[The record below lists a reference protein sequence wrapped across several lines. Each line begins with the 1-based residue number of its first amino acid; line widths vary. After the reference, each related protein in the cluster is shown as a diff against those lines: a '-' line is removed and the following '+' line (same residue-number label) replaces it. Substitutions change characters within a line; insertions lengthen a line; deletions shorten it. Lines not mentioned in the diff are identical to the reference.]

1 MKGRAGLIYKRLFK
15 IMSALSV
22 LLPVL
27 IIDQLTKF
35 IILKNFQPGESL
47 PVIKNIF
54 HISFVCNKGVAFGV
68 FSEAAGAAFI
78 WISCV
83 SVIIIVFI
91 FAFYKKFFHGI
102 GKYKM
107 FSPIPKDGPSYSL
120 LRKGP
125 TTENRPKVI
134 AKRFSCKRKSTQ
146 VFLSLILA
154 GAIGNLIDR
163 IRFGCVIDFLDF
175 RIWPVFNVADSAIT
189 IGAVLLILQ
198 MLKHKD

>member
-1 MKGRAGLIYKRLFK
+1 
-15 IMSALSV
+15 MSALSV
-22 LLPVL
+22 VLPVL

-54 HISFVCNKGVAFGV
+54 HISFVCNKGMAFGV
-68 FSEAAGAAFI
+68 FSKSIAGAAFI
-78 WISCV
+78 WISYI

-91 FAFYKKFFHGI
+91 FAFYKKFFH
-102 GKYKM
+102 
-107 FSPIPKDGPSYSL
+107 
-120 LRKGP
+120 
-125 TTENRPKVI
+125 
-134 AKRFSCKRKSTQ
+134 STQ
-146 VFLSLILA
+146 IFLSLILA

-189 IGAVLLILQ
+189 VGTVLLILQ
-198 MLKHKD
+198 VLRHRNAPHTF

>member
-1 MKGRAGLIYKRLFK
+1 
-15 IMSALSV
+15 MSALCV

-35 IILKNFQPGESL
+35 IVFKNFQPGESL

-54 HISFVCNKGVAFGV
+54 HISLVCNKGVAFGV
-68 FSEAAGAAFI
+68 FSKNIAGAAFI
-78 WISCV
+78 WISYV
-83 SVIIIVFI
+83 SVIIIIFI
-91 FAFYKKFFHGI
+91 FAFYKKFFH
-102 GKYKM
+102 
-107 FSPIPKDGPSYSL
+107 
-120 LRKGP
+120 KG
-125 TTENRPKVI
+125 RP
-134 AKRFSCKRKSTQ
+134 AQ

-189 IGAVLLILQ
+189 IGTVLLILQ
-198 MLKHKD
+198 MLKQRKH

>member
-1 MKGRAGLIYKRLFK
+1 
-15 IMSALSV
+15 MSALSV
-22 LLPVL
+22 VLPVL

-68 FSEAAGAAFI
+68 FSEAAGPAFI
-78 WISCV
+78 GIFYI

-91 FAFYKKFFHGI
+91 FAFYKKFFHRGRC
-102 GKYKM
+102 M
-107 FSPIPKDGPSYSL
+107 
-120 LRKGP
+120 
-125 TTENRPKVI
+125 
-134 AKRFSCKRKSTQ
+134 Q

-189 IGAVLLILQ
+189 IGTVLLILQ
-198 MLKHKD
+198 MLKQKKHHTLHAKH